1 MGSIRRPD
9 VTLDQRW
16 EAKGQV
22 TLLTG
27 IQALVHVPLLQHA
40 ADAGRGWNTGGY
52 ISGYRG
58 SPLGGFDKELAKQ
71 ANRLQAANV
80 VFVGWQKVD
89 AGMVTAIVRGDVGS
103 VKAATD
109 AGAAAARRVGQLV
122 GVHVIPRPADGSR
135 RHSSTRG
142 CTRSGRTA

>member
-9 VTLDQRW
+9 VTLEQRW

-40 ADAGRGWNTGGY
+40 LDAARGWNTAGY

-58 SPLGGFDKELAKQ
+58 SPLGGLDKELLKQ
-71 ANRLQAANV
+71 AERLRAADI
-80 VFVGWQKVD
+80 VFEPGVNED
-89 AGMVTAIVRGDVGS
+89 LAATAIWGS
-103 VKAATD
+103 QQIALHG
-109 AGAAAARRVGQLV
+109 GAKRD
-122 GVHVIPRPADGSR
+122 GVFGI
-135 RHSSTRG
+135 
-142 CTRSGRTA
+142 